1 MNVIDVN
8 ELKYATEYLKSAANR
23 EQDMRLKIVLVDVV
37 RVLEQAI
44 EEHKED
50 KQLHNFYLSV
60 VKAPSLLDQAIDV
73 CCTTD
78 CCHVI
83 QGLCPF
89 FRNEKYN
96 CPRIM
101 EYLSEDI
108 E

>member
-78 CCHVI
+78 CSHVI
-83 QGLCPF
+83 NSIKSIKLYSNSLISYT
-89 FRNEKYN
+89 FR
-96 CPRIM
+96 
-101 EYLSEDI
+101 
-108 E
+108 